1 MNKYELSLQ
10 LGTIMY
16 VLGTKKNCKLH
27 SDKFQITG
35 LTYIRF
41 IIFTTTCGSFQ
52 FSVAPF
58 PPSPRYSYAVSV
70 LWFNGATAG
79 AYGSKHI

>member
-16 VLGTKKNCKLH
+16 WAQISCKLH

-41 IIFTTTCGSFQ
+41 IMFTTTCGSFQ

>member
-16 VLGTKKNCKLH
+16 WARNNCKLH

-70 LWFNGATAG
+70 LWFNGA
-79 AYGSKHI
+79 YGSKHI